1 MSNNQPTGVPAPLQS
16 FEPAVELLQ
25 EAPEEDVRS
34 GLDST
39 LHEAEVQAAGDA
51 NVAAAQPPPVVSA
64 EEVPQTT
71 LVERWRKHIEA
82 SQQRGA

>member
-1 MSNNQPTGVPAPLQS
+1 MSNNQPTGTPAPLQN
-16 FEPAVELLQ
+16 FEPAVEMLQ

-39 LHEAEVQAAGDA
+39 VHEDEGTATGDA
-51 NVAAAQPPPVVSA
+51 DAMAMQPPPVVSA

-71 LVERWRKHIEA
+71 LAERWREHIET
-82 SQQRGA
+82 SRQRGA

>member
-1 MSNNQPTGVPAPLQS
+1 MSNNQPIGVPAPLQS

-39 LHEAEVQAAGDA
+39 LHEAEGRTADEADA
-51 NVAAAQPPPVVSA
+51 EAVQPPPVVSA

-71 LVERWRKHIEA
+71 LVERWREHIEA
-82 SQQRGA
+82 SRERGA

>member
-39 LHEAEVQAAGDA
+39 LHEAEAAGDA
-51 NVAAAQPPPVVSA
+51 HAAAAQSPPVVSA

-71 LVERWRKHIEA
+71 LAERWREHIEA
-82 SQQRGA
+82 SRQRGE